1 MKKNIK
7 IWCMLVIFI
16 LNIILAVIPSNN
28 AWAMKK
34 NQYSIIRVDEGIKY
48 LSVYNDNIL
57 LINNEG
63 QAILRKDEIDIKIQ
77 GNNFRMLAKN
87 LIINDENKIYDVFN
101 EEFLDE
107 ETIDKFEDII
117 IESKNIFVTGAG
129 RSGLAAKAFA
139 MRLMH
144 LGLSAYVVGE
154 TISPAIYE
162 DDCIIAISGSG
173 ETNTIVSAAKIAKNR
188 GSKVLAVTSYPEST
202 LGKLSDAYVFVKG
215 RTKKEVDDENYMKRQ
230 IHGNY
235 TSLTPLGTAFELT
248 TLVFL
253 DAIVSELMEKMQ
265 QTESDLKA
273 RHTVLE

>member
-1 MKKNIK
+1 MKTSIK
-7 IWCMLVIFI
+7 AI
-16 LNIILAVIPSNN
+16 L
-28 AWAMKK
+28 
-34 NQYSIIRVDEGIKY
+34 
-48 LSVYNDNIL
+48 DNI
-57 LINNEG
+57 ES
-63 QAILRKDEIDIKIQ
+63 A
-77 GNNFRMLAKN
+77 
-87 LIINDENKIYDVFN
+87 

-107 ETIDKFEDII
+107 KTIDKFENMIM
-117 IESKNIFVTGAG
+117 EANNIFVTGAG

-144 LGLSAYVVGE
+144 LGLSSYVVGE
-154 TISPAIYE
+154 TISPAINA

-188 GSKVLAVTSYPEST
+188 GSKVLAVTSYPDST
-202 LGKLSDAYVFVKG
+202 LGQLADGHLLVKG

-253 DAIVSELMEKMQ
+253 DAIVSELMEKME

>member
-1 MKKNIK
+1 MEIMKTSIRA
-7 IWCMLVIFI
+7 I
-16 LNIILAVIPSNN
+16 L
-28 AWAMKK
+28 
-34 NQYSIIRVDEGIKY
+34 
-48 LSVYNDNIL
+48 DNI
-57 LINNEG
+57 ERA
-63 QAILRKDEIDIKIQ
+63 Q
-77 GNNFRMLAKN
+77 
-87 LIINDENKIYDVFN
+87 
-101 EEFLDE
+101 EFLDE
-107 ETIDKFEDII
+107 QAIEEFEDII
-117 IESKNIFVTGAG
+117 INSKNIFVTGAG

-162 DDCIIAISGSG
+162 DDCIVAISGSG

-188 GSKVLAVTSYPEST
+188 GSKVLALTSYPEST
-202 LGKLSDAYVFVKG
+202 LGQLADSFILVKG

-253 DAIVSELMEKMQ
+253 DAIVSELMEKMH

>member
-1 MKKNIK
+1 MKTSIKAILDNIK
-7 IWCMLVIFI
+7 S
-16 LNIILAVIPSNN
+16 A
-28 AWAMKK
+28 
-34 NQYSIIRVDEGIKY
+34 
-48 LSVYNDNIL
+48 
-57 LINNEG
+57 
-63 QAILRKDEIDIKIQ
+63 
-77 GNNFRMLAKN
+77 
-87 LIINDENKIYDVFN
+87 
-101 EEFLDE
+101 EEYLDE
-107 ETIDKFEDII
+107 KAIDEFEDII
-117 IESKNIFVTGAG
+117 IGSKNIFVTGAG

-144 LGLSAYVVGE
+144 LGVSAYVVGE
-154 TISPAIYE
+154 TISPAIYA

-188 GSKVLAVTSYPEST
+188 GSKVLALTSYPEST
-202 LGKLSDAYVFVKG
+202 LGQLADAYILVKG
-215 RTKKEVDDENYMKRQ
+215 RTKKEVDDENYIKRQ

-253 DAIVSELMEKMQ
+253 DAIVSELMEKME

>member
-1 MKKNIK
+1 MEIMKT
-7 IWCMLVIFI
+7 
-16 LNIILAVIPSNN
+16 
-28 AWAMKK
+28 
-34 NQYSIIRVDEGIKY
+34 SIE
-48 LSVYNDNIL
+48 
-57 LINNEG
+57 
-63 QAILRKDEIDIKIQ
+63 AIL
-77 GNNFRMLAKN
+77 
-87 LIINDENKIYDVFN
+87 ENIVSA

-107 ETIDKFEDII
+107 EAIDEFENII
-117 IESKNIFVTGAG
+117 MDANNVFVTGAG

-173 ETNTIVSAAKIAKNR
+173 ETNTIVSAAKIAKAR

-202 LGKLSDAYVFVKG
+202 LGQLADNYLLVKG
-215 RTKKEVDDENYMKRQ
+215 RTNQEVDDENYMKRQ

-253 DAIVSELMEKMQ
+253 DAIVSELMEKME
-265 QTESDLKA
+265 QTESDLKS

>member
-1 MKKNIK
+1 MKNSINA
-7 IWCMLVIFI
+7 I
-16 LNIILAVIPSNN
+16 L
-28 AWAMKK
+28 
-34 NQYSIIRVDEGIKY
+34 
-48 LSVYNDNIL
+48 DNI
-57 LINNEG
+57 EE
-63 QAILRKDEIDIKIQ
+63 A
-77 GNNFRMLAKN
+77 
-87 LIINDENKIYDVFN
+87 V
-101 EEFLDE
+101 EFLDE
-107 ETIDKFEDII
+107 KDIDTFENII
-117 IESKNIFVTGAG
+117 IESKNVFVTGAG

-162 DDCIIAISGSG
+162 DDCIVAISGSG
-173 ETNTIVSAAKIAKNR
+173 ETNTIVSAAKIAKKR
-188 GSKVLAVTSYPEST
+188 GSRVLAVTSYPEST
-202 LGKLSDAYVFVKG
+202 LGQLADTCLLVKG

-230 IHGNY
+230 IYGNY

-253 DAIVSELMEKMQ
+253 DAIVSELMEKMH

>member
-1 MKKNIK
+1 MELMKSSIK
-7 IWCMLVIFI
+7 AI
-16 LNIILAVIPSNN
+16 L
-28 AWAMKK
+28 
-34 NQYSIIRVDEGIKY
+34 
-48 LSVYNDNIL
+48 DNIVS
-57 LINNEG
+57 
-63 QAILRKDEIDIKIQ
+63 A
-77 GNNFRMLAKN
+77 
-87 LIINDENKIYDVFN
+87 
-101 EEFLDE
+101 EEYLDE
-107 ETIDKFEDII
+107 ESIDKFEDII
-117 IESKNIFVTGAG
+117 IESKNVFVTGAG

-144 LGLSAYVVGE
+144 LGVSAYVVGE

-173 ETNTIVSAAKIAKNR
+173 ETNTIVSAARIAKNR

-202 LGKLSDAYVFVKG
+202 LGQMADAYVFVKG

-253 DAIVSELMEKMQ
+253 DAIVSELMEKMH
-265 QTESDLKA
+265 QTESDLKS

>member
-1 MKKNIK
+1 MKTSIK
-7 IWCMLVIFI
+7 AI
-16 LNIILAVIPSNN
+16 L
-28 AWAMKK
+28 
-34 NQYSIIRVDEGIKY
+34 
-48 LSVYNDNIL
+48 DNIVS
-57 LINNEG
+57 
-63 QAILRKDEIDIKIQ
+63 A
-77 GNNFRMLAKN
+77 
-87 LIINDENKIYDVFN
+87 

-107 ETIDKFEDII
+107 EAIEKFEDII
-117 IESKNIFVTGAG
+117 IGSKNIFVTGAG

-162 DDCIIAISGSG
+162 DDCIVAISGSG

-188 GSKVLAVTSYPEST
+188 GSKVLALTSYPDST
-202 LGKLSDAYVFVKG
+202 LGQLCDSYILVKG

-253 DAIVSELMEKMQ
+253 DAIVSELMEKMH

>member
-1 MKKNIK
+1 MKTSIKAVLDNIK
-7 IWCMLVIFI
+7 S
-16 LNIILAVIPSNN
+16 A
-28 AWAMKK
+28 
-34 NQYSIIRVDEGIKY
+34 
-48 LSVYNDNIL
+48 
-57 LINNEG
+57 
-63 QAILRKDEIDIKIQ
+63 
-77 GNNFRMLAKN
+77 
-87 LIINDENKIYDVFN
+87 
-101 EEFLDE
+101 EEYLDE
-107 ETIDKFEDII
+107 KAIDEFEDII
-117 IESKNIFVTGAG
+117 IGSKNIFVTGAG

-154 TISPAIYE
+154 TISPAIYA

-188 GSKVLAVTSYPEST
+188 GSKVLALTSYPEST
-202 LGKLSDAYVFVKG
+202 LGQLADAYILVKG
-215 RTKKEVDDENYMKRQ
+215 RTKKEVDDENYIKRQ

-253 DAIVSELMEKMQ
+253 DAIVSELMEKME

>member
-1 MKKNIK
+1 MEIMKTSIRA
-7 IWCMLVIFI
+7 I
-16 LNIILAVIPSNN
+16 L
-28 AWAMKK
+28 
-34 NQYSIIRVDEGIKY
+34 
-48 LSVYNDNIL
+48 DNI
-57 LINNEG
+57 ESA
-63 QAILRKDEIDIKIQ
+63 Q
-77 GNNFRMLAKN
+77 
-87 LIINDENKIYDVFN
+87 
-101 EEFLDE
+101 EFLDE
-107 ETIDKFEDII
+107 KAIDEFEDII
-117 IESKNIFVTGAG
+117 INAKNIFVTGAG
-129 RSGLAAKAFA
+129 RSGLVAKAFA

-188 GSKVLAVTSYPEST
+188 GSKVLALTSYPEST
-202 LGKLSDAYVFVKG
+202 LGQLADSYVLVKG

-253 DAIVSELMEKMQ
+253 DAIVSELME
-265 QTESDLKA
+265 
-273 RHTVLE
+273 

>member
-1 MKKNIK
+1 MEIMKDSIK
-7 IWCMLVIFI
+7 
-16 LNIILAVIPSNN
+16 
-28 AWAMKK
+28 
-34 NQYSIIRVDEGIKY
+34 
-48 LSVYNDNIL
+48 
-57 LINNEG
+57 
-63 QAILRKDEIDIKIQ
+63 AILENIDSAQ
-77 GNNFRMLAKN
+77 Q
-87 LIINDENKIYDVFN
+87 
-101 EEFLDE
+101 FLDE
-107 ETIDKFEDII
+107 ESVDEFENII
-117 IESKNIFVTGAG
+117 MNANNIFVTGAG

-144 LGLSAYVVGE
+144 LGLSSFVVGE
-154 TISPAIYE
+154 TISPAINA

-202 LGKLSDAYVFVKG
+202 LGQLADGYLFVKG

-253 DAIVSELMEKMQ
+253 DAVVSELMEKME

>member
-1 MKKNIK
+1 MELMKSSIDAIIGNIR
-7 IWCMLVIFI
+7 
-16 LNIILAVIPSNN
+16 A
-28 AWAMKK
+28 A
-34 NQYSIIRVDEGIKY
+34 EEY
-48 LSVYNDNIL
+48 L
-57 LINNEG
+57 
-63 QAILRKDEIDIKIQ
+63 
-77 GNNFRMLAKN
+77 
-87 LIINDENKIYDVFN
+87 N
-101 EEFLDE
+101 EED
-107 ETIDKFEDII
+107 IDKFLDII
-117 IESKNIFVTGAG
+117 VSSKNVFLIGAG

-144 LGLSAYVVGE
+144 LGISSYVVGE

-173 ETNTIVSAAKIAKNR
+173 ETNTIVSAANIAKNR
-188 GSKVLAVTSYPEST
+188 GSKVLALTSYPEST
-202 LGKLSDAYVFVKG
+202 LGKLADTVLLVNLLVKG
-215 RTKKEVDDENYMKRQ
+215 RTKVEADDENYMKRQ

-253 DAIVSELMEKMQ
+253 DALVSELMEIMH

>member
-1 MKKNIK
+1 MKTSIK
-7 IWCMLVIFI
+7 
-16 LNIILAVIPSNN
+16 
-28 AWAMKK
+28 
-34 NQYSIIRVDEGIKY
+34 
-48 LSVYNDNIL
+48 
-57 LINNEG
+57 
-63 QAILRKDEIDIKIQ
+63 AIL
-77 GNNFRMLAKN
+77 
-87 LIINDENKIYDVFN
+87 ENIESAQD
-101 EEFLDE
+101 FLDE
-107 ETIDKFEDII
+107 DAIDKFEDII

-154 TISPAIYE
+154 TISPAIYA
-162 DDCIIAISGSG
+162 DDCIVAISGSG
-173 ETNTIVSAAKIAKNR
+173 ETNTIVSAAKISKTR
-188 GSKVLAVTSYPEST
+188 GAKVLALTSYPEST
-202 LGKLSDAYVFVKG
+202 LGQLADCYVLVKG

-230 IHGNY
+230 IYGNY

-253 DAIVSELMEKMQ
+253 DAIVSELMEKMH

>member
-1 MKKNIK
+1 MEIMKTSIK
-7 IWCMLVIFI
+7 AI
-16 LNIILAVIPSNN
+16 LNNIVDAE
-28 AWAMKK
+28 
-34 NQYSIIRVDEGIKY
+34 QYLDK
-48 LSVYNDNIL
+48 DA
-57 LINNEG
+57 INS
-63 QAILRKDEIDIKIQ
+63 
-77 GNNFRMLAKN
+77 
-87 LIINDENKIYDVFN
+87 
-101 EEFLDE
+101 
-107 ETIDKFEDII
+107 FEDTII
-117 IESKNIFVTGAG
+117 AANNIFVTGAG

-154 TISPAIYE
+154 TISPAINE
-162 DDCIIAISGSG
+162 GDCIVAISGSG
-173 ETNTIVSAAKIAKNR
+173 ETNTIVSAAKIAKSR
-188 GSKVLAVTSYPEST
+188 GSKVLSLTSYPDST
-202 LGKLSDAYVFVKG
+202 LGQLSDSFILVKG

-230 IHGNY
+230 IYGNY

>member
-1 MKKNIK
+1 MKTSIKAILDNIK
-7 IWCMLVIFI
+7 SAEDYLDEKAIDEFE
-16 LNIILAVIPSNN
+16 NIIIS
-28 AWAMKK
+28 
-34 NQYSIIRVDEGIKY
+34 
-48 LSVYNDNIL
+48 
-57 LINNEG
+57 
-63 QAILRKDEIDIKIQ
+63 
-77 GNNFRMLAKN
+77 
-87 LIINDENKIYDVFN
+87 
-101 EEFLDE
+101 
-107 ETIDKFEDII
+107 
-117 IESKNIFVTGAG
+117 SKNIFVTGAG

-154 TISPAIYE
+154 TISPAIYA

-188 GSKVLAVTSYPEST
+188 GSKVLALTSYPEST
-202 LGKLSDAYVFVKG
+202 LGQLADAYILVKG

-253 DAIVSELMEKMQ
+253 DAIVSELMEKME

-273 RHTVLE
+273 RNTVLE

>member
-1 MKKNIK
+1 MIFGLDKMEIMKT
-7 IWCMLVIFI
+7 
-16 LNIILAVIPSNN
+16 
-28 AWAMKK
+28 
-34 NQYSIIRVDEGIKY
+34 SIR
-48 LSVYNDNIL
+48 
-57 LINNEG
+57 
-63 QAILRKDEIDIKIQ
+63 AIL
-77 GNNFRMLAKN
+77 
-87 LIINDENKIYDVFN
+87 ENIESA

-107 ETIDKFEDII
+107 ESIEKFEDII
-117 IESKNIFVTGAG
+117 INSKNIFVTGAG

-154 TISPAIYE
+154 TISPAIYG
-162 DDCIIAISGSG
+162 DDCIVAISGSG
-173 ETNTIVSAAKIAKNR
+173 ETNTIVSAAKIAKSR
-188 GSKVLAVTSYPEST
+188 GSKVLALTSYPEST
-202 LGKLSDAYVFVKG
+202 LGQLCDCYILVKG

-253 DAIVSELMEKMQ
+253 DAIVSELMEKLK
-265 QTESDLKA
+265 QTEADLKV

>member
-1 MKKNIK
+1 MKTSIK
-7 IWCMLVIFI
+7 
-16 LNIILAVIPSNN
+16 
-28 AWAMKK
+28 
-34 NQYSIIRVDEGIKY
+34 
-48 LSVYNDNIL
+48 
-57 LINNEG
+57 
-63 QAILRKDEIDIKIQ
+63 AIL
-77 GNNFRMLAKN
+77 GNIVSA
-87 LIINDENKIYDVFN
+87 

-107 ETIDKFEDII
+107 KSIDKFEEII
-117 IESKNIFVTGAG
+117 MNSNNVFVTGAG

-162 DDCIIAISGSG
+162 KDCIIAISGSG
-173 ETNTIVSAAKIAKNR
+173 ETNTIVSAAKIAKDR

-202 LGKLSDAYVFVKG
+202 LGQLADSYLLVKG
-215 RTKKEVDDENYMKRQ
+215 RTKQEVDDENYMKRQ

-265 QTESDLKA
+265 QTETDLKN
-273 RHTVLE
+273 RHAVLE

>member
-1 MKKNIK
+1 MEIMKTSIKAILDNIK
-7 IWCMLVIFI
+7 S
-16 LNIILAVIPSNN
+16 A
-28 AWAMKK
+28 
-34 NQYSIIRVDEGIKY
+34 
-48 LSVYNDNIL
+48 
-57 LINNEG
+57 
-63 QAILRKDEIDIKIQ
+63 
-77 GNNFRMLAKN
+77 
-87 LIINDENKIYDVFN
+87 
-101 EEFLDE
+101 EEYLDE
-107 ETIDKFEDII
+107 KAIDEFEDII
-117 IESKNIFVTGAG
+117 IGSKNIFVTGAG

-154 TISPAIYE
+154 TISPAIYA

-188 GSKVLAVTSYPEST
+188 GSKVLALTSYPEST
-202 LGKLSDAYVFVKG
+202 LGQLADAYILVKG

-253 DAIVSELMEKMQ
+253 DAIVSELMEKME